1 MSQMKSLNSAVS
13 VVTMAVH
20 HRGCDVAKESDISIK
35 RDVAKTHRVAKRRGV
50 AKAEDGAN
58 IGTTLENDVFKGDE
72 GVESDR
78 SEGDAGAQG
87 TEVAQVDMT
96 QGDEDAQVI
105 KANMNEV
112 YMVATGDEGNEV
124 VKTETSER
132 NGTTEVLT
140 ISDLDYF
147 HSSKVQPDVAT
158 TTATSVTAILQAIV
172 AERTDYWKKSIDNRL
187 TLVQKLL
194 GAKSFD
200 SAIQIQSEYA
210 NKFCDGF
217 SAHTTKMHKFY
228 SNLAKAAFKPIE
240 VLAD

>member
-1 MSQMKSLNSAVS
+1 MRQMKSQNSAVS
-13 VVTMAVH
+13 VGMMAAH
-20 HRGCDVAKESDISIK
+20 HRGCDVAKESDISTK
-35 RDVAKTHRVAKRRGV
+35 RDVVKTRRVAKRHGV
-50 AKAEDGAN
+50 AKDEDGAN
-58 IGTTLENDVFKGDE
+58 IGTTLGDDVFIGDE
-72 GVESDR
+72 GVKSDT
-78 SEGDAGAQG
+78 SEGD
-87 TEVAQVDMT
+87 TEVAQVDT
-96 QGDEDAQVI
+96 AQDDEDAEVV
-105 KANMNEV
+105 KANMEV
-112 YMVATGDEGNEV
+112 YIVAKGDEGNEV
-124 VKTETSER
+124 VKTGMTEG
-132 NGTTEVLT
+132 NDATEVLT

-147 HSSKVQPDVAT
+147 HFSKVYSDVAT

-194 GAKSFD
+194 GATSFD